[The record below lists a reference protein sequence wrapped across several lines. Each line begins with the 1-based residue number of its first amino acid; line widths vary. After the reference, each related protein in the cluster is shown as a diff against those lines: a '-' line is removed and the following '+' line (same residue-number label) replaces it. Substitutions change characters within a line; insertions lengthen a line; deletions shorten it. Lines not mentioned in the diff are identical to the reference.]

1 MTGLTEYLTFSSE
14 GVFRLEKHI
23 IVMLDWNKEICKT
36 VKFEGD
42 YEDARRMADK
52 ILYSDECYWAYRVE
66 MAD

>member
-1 MTGLTEYLTFSSE
+1 
-14 GVFRLEKHI
+14 
-23 IVMLDWNKEICKT
+23 MLDWNKGICKT